1 MKIQNS
7 RGFTLVEII
16 VALAIIG
23 ILATVVVGG
32 LSGSREK
39 ARDTKRV
46 SDIEQIAVA
55 LRLYAEQNGEY
66 PCEQE
71 SNCSSPTQTIDLSS
85 LPFNNVSVGV
95 GGHIDDLLQ
104 PFLLRPPQDP
114 RQGDNTSASLWT
126 YAYYYDGFIS
136 CNGEDVAIVFT
147 YLETPALATGARGC
161 TLGAS
166 DVHVRILGRSPD
178 TY

>member
-1 MKIQNS
+1 MKSQNS

-23 ILATVVVGG
+23 LLATVVVGA

-55 LRLYAEQNGEY
+55 LRLYAEQNGEF
-66 PCEQE
+66 PCEQV
-71 SNCSSPTQTIDLSS
+71 SNCSSSTQTSNLSLS
-85 LPFNNVSVGV
+85 PFDNVSVGV

-114 RQGDNTSASLWT
+114 RQGGDTSASLWT

-166 DVHVRILGRSPD
+166 DVYVRILGRSAD